1 MKVSTWLQ
9 ICNNMKLWVVCLTRK
24 SYVWKVVILS
34 FVLFICV
41 LQWVSNC
48 KGHNFSTRNL
58 PPPPP
63 PPMVMIMASIFK
75 CNAHISKSNQPVLHK
90 SLSIVHY
97 IQMHTTIWKIKYLLP
112 FYYDFNEH
120 NQCESDK
127 TMLISI
133 SVQQPFILTRYFLVT
148 NQYQLENV
156 LSVHTFWMSC
166 IKYLF
171 KYWLLVQSAPL
182 SGTKGSTLC
191 KSGWIRR
198 PTNQKRS
205 LIVNYFACS
214 GGV

>member
-63 PPMVMIMASIFK
+63 MVMIMASIFK

-112 FYYDFNEH
+112 FHYDFNEH

-127 TMLISI
+127 TSANKHLSATTFYFNSLFSRHKPIPVRKCI
-133 SVQQPFILTRYFLVT
+133 KCAYFL
-148 NQYQLENV
+148 NV
-156 LSVHTFWMSC
+156 MHK
-166 IKYLF
+166 I
-171 KYWLLVQSAPL
+171 PL
-182 SGTKGSTLC
+182 QILAFGAKC
-191 KSGWIRR
+191 PIIRHER
-198 PTNQKRS
+198 EH
-205 LIVNYFACS
+205 IV
-214 GGV
+214 